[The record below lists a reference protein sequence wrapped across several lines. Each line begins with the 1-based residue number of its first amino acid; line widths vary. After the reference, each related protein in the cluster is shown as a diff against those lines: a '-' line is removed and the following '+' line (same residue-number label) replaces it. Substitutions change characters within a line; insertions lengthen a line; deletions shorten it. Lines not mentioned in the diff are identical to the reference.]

1 MSSSWSLSLVIGLV
15 CLMTPVTATA
25 DEYMWNCTAPD
36 GSPWFVSDKSR
47 APKGS
52 KCIPM
57 FKISSKE
64 AAIQDAGTEAASKKK
79 TRPRWTPPKTSKVT
93 TPTVGPVPVAP
104 APAAAPPTEID
115 EIIATAAETYDL
127 PEAFVRAV
135 ITVESSYKTRALS
148 YKGAM
153 GLMQL
158 MPGTARDLGVTDPY
172 DPYQNVMGGTRFLR
186 LLADRFDGDMI
197 KVVSAYHAGGG
208 VTSRKDGTPWVGT
221 DGYVRKVLKNYYRI
235 KAELADLSSPE

>member
-1 MSSSWSLSLVIGLV
+1 MRTVALLI
-15 CLMTPVTATA
+15 CLACLLAPSGAAA
-25 DEYMWNCTAPD
+25 DFYTCTKPD
-36 GSPWFVSDKSR
+36 GTTWTVNDAQKKGL
-47 APKGS
+47 PKGT
-52 KCIPM
+52 KCKFLMKTDPPTAA
-57 FKISSKE
+57 KTTDDE
-64 AAIQDAGTEAASKKK
+64 ANTEKKK
-79 TRPRWTPPKTSKVT
+79 KPRPRWTPPKTSKVT
-93 TPTVGPVPVAP
+93 TPDVGPVAP

-115 EIIATAAETYDL
+115 EIIQTAAETYEL

-235 KAELADLSSPE
+235 KAELATATP

>member
-1 MSSSWSLSLVIGLV
+1 MSSSWSLSLVIGLA
-15 CLMTPVTATA
+15 CLMTPVAATA
-25 DEYMWNCTAPD
+25 SDHLLYCTAPD
-36 GSPWFVSDKSR
+36 GTPGLFTDKSR

-52 KCIPM
+52 KCVPIPS
-57 FKISSKE
+57 FKISSEE
-64 AAIQDAGTEAASKKK
+64 APTQDAGTKTASKKK
-79 TRPRWTPPKTSKVT
+79 PRPRWTPPKTSKVT
-93 TPTVGPVPVAP
+93 TKTVGPVAP
-104 APAAAPPTEID
+104 APATAPPTEID
-115 EIIATAAETYDL
+115 EIIRTAAKTYEL

-235 KAELADLSSPE
+235 KAELAVQ